1 MAKKLHIFGV
11 WSGMCYLLLI
21 TIGWW
26 FLAGFLPPHA
36 PTADGAMIAQ
46 IYSEHIVL
54 IRLGLIIT
62 MFAAMMYLPFAAVAA
77 VCIKDVEGEAGIL
90 TLLQVMGGICTAL
103 LTFYPQLWWLAASF
117 RLDRNPELIQLLS
130 DSAWLQFVGGLSLG
144 LPCMVTVAL
153 ASFMDK
159 RADPMFPRWLGYVT
173 LWCLVLVLPDQ
184 LVFFFY
190 EGPFAWDGIIGF
202 WLPAIVFFSWF
213 VLLAFILRGAIKKLP
228 S

>member
-1 MAKKLHIFGV
+1 MAKKIHIFGV
-11 WSGMCYLLLI
+11 WSGIYYLLLI

-26 FLAGFLPPHA
+26 FLAGYILPHA
-36 PTADGAMIAQ
+36 PSADSAMIAQ

-62 MFAAMMYLPFAAVAA
+62 MFGAMMYLPFAAVTAL
-77 VCIKDVEGEAGIL
+77 CIKDVEGEVGIL
-90 TLLQVMGGICTAL
+90 TLLQVMGGICAAL
-103 LTFYPQLWWLAASF
+103 LTFYPQVWWLVASF
-117 RLDRNPELIQLLS
+117 RPERNPELIQLMS
-130 DSAWLQFVGGLSLG
+130 DAGWLQFVGGLSLG
-144 LPCMVTVAL
+144 LPAMVTVAL

-159 RADPMFPRWLGYVT
+159 RADPMFPRWMGYVT

-190 EGPFAWDGIIGF
+190 KGPFAWDGIIGF